1 MKQSLFIFLLF
12 IAHFLNAQDYYI
24 GIQFGSGFAT
34 NVGQANFTDIDILD
48 TIETYEIKAGG
59 FGEGLYINTHFGYQQ
74 TNFLAYELGV
84 NYLHGKTI
92 TNEEKSF
99 TTAVLG
105 GYLNETIISQNIR
118 TLMLSP
124 KIIFMIPSES
134 ELTAYAKIGMT
145 FGAFIQGN
153 YIENTTST
161 GGIAGQVNTNTKR
174 ILKGGVPLGFTS
186 SLGASYQVDE
196 NLALLAELNLLNMA
210 YRPYT
215 NTITA
220 FSINEEDRLET
231 LTTRQREISYSNKV
245 ELSNTID
252 EQQPQQDLAI
262 SLPMSNISFKV
273 GLQVSF

>member
-34 NVGQANFTDIDILD
+34 NAGQANFTDIDILD
-48 TIETYEIKAGG
+48 TIKTYEIKAGG
-59 FGEGLYINTHFGYQQ
+59 FGEGLYINTHFGNQQ

-220 FSINEEDRLET
+220 FSINKEDRLET

-262 SLPMSNISFKV
+262 SLPISNISFKV